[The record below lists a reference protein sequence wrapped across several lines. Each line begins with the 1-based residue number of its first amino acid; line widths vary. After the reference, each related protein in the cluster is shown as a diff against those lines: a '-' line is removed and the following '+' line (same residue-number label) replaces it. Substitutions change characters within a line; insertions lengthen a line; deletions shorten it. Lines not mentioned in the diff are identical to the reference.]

1 MLATWHSSRVTSVS
15 STASRADEVRLRL
28 PGKAEYGRV
37 ARVGAAHLAHRRGFA
52 LAEIDD
58 LRLAIDEAVIMLLGP
73 SPRPGRIDVQFYLD
87 DNTIVMVMQSVLDD
101 IQLDLPPE
109 RIQRFE
115 AINDD
120 LVEAVIDAKDRSITL
135 TKRTTS
141 A

>member
-1 MLATWHSSRVTSVS
+1 MLATWHSSIVTSAS
-15 STASRADEVRLRL
+15 STASRDDEVRLRL

-58 LRLAIDEAVIMLLGP
+58 LRLAIDEAVILLLGP
-73 SPRPGRIDVQFYLD
+73 SPRPGRIDVEFYLD
-87 DNTIVMVMQSVLDD
+87 DNTIVMVMQSILDD

-115 AINDD
+115 GINEG
-120 LVEAVIDAKDRSITL
+120 LVEAVIDANSRSITL